1 MINWSMDIGFWEEW
15 KAKKMPHIKIENLT
29 NNNIF
34 SASIQNHISKPKQKS
49 IRIILELYLCD
60 SAKSFESVILTNN
73 E

>member
-1 MINWSMDIGFWEEW
+1 
-15 KAKKMPHIKIENLT
+15 MPQIKIENLT

-34 SASIQNHISKPKQKS
+34 SASIQNHVSKPKQKS